1 MNISRLHN
9 LTKELIAIDSVTG
22 REGKITDY
30 LERVLTEIGMQ
41 VHTFC
46 VEGERRNILATWDAQ
61 PPRVMFNTHLDTVPP
76 QYGPHE
82 DDTRIYGRGA
92 CDTHGILAA
101 QLEAVLDLHAEGID
115 TGLLLVVGEETI
127 HDGALHA
134 GKGEN
139 ITEPEILIVGEP
151 TENKF
156 MTSQKGRLKADL
168 LVHGREGHS
177 GYPERFDSAVEKLC
191 ATLQALWNAPW
202 LVKDSAEGTTMNA
215 TIVHGGDADN
225 KVPGLAHAR
234 LMFRCAEPCSVL
246 KQRLES
252 LLQELEKNFPSANR
266 PHFEVH
272 WEAAETD
279 PLTDL
284 ASLPGFETAAAAFNT
299 DIAYFGWTSCRTF
312 LIGPGS
318 ILQAHR
324 DLRDD
329 DWQNAEW
336 ISKEEQVRAVDIYKQ
351 IVKEAAS
358 VEESSS

>member
-1 MNISRLHN
+1 MNVSRLYT

-22 REGKITDY
+22 REGRIADY

-41 VHTFC
+41 VRTFC
-46 VEGERRNILATWDAQ
+46 VEGERRNILATWDTRT
-61 PPRVMFNTHLDTVPP
+61 PRILFNTHLDTVPP

-82 DDTRIYGRGA
+82 DEYRIYGRGA

-101 QLEAVLDLHAEGID
+101 QLEAVRDLYEEGID
-115 TGLLLVVGEETI
+115 TGVLLVVGEETI
-127 HDGALHA
+127 HDGAVHA
-134 GKGEN
+134 GKCED
-139 ITEPEILIVGEP
+139 ISEPKVLIVGEP

-168 LVHGREGHS
+168 HVHGREGHS
-177 GYPERFDSAVEKLC
+177 GYPECFDSAVEKLC
-191 ATLQALWNAPW
+191 TILQALWNAPW
-202 LVKDSAEGTTMNA
+202 LAKKSSDGTTMNA

-234 LMFRCAEPCSVL
+234 LMFRCAEPGAVL
-246 KQRLES
+246 KKRIAN
-252 LLQELEKNFPSANR
+252 LLQEEEAKLPAANR
-266 PHFEVH
+266 PHFELH

-279 PLTDL
+279 PITDL

-299 DIAYFGWTSCRTF
+299 DIAYFGWKTCRTY

-324 DLRDD
+324 DLKNE
-329 DWQNAEW
+329 DWSNAEW
-336 ISKEEQVRAVDIYKQ
+336 ISKAEQVRAVDLYKK
-351 IVKEAAS
+351 IVKTEL
-358 VEESSS
+358 E